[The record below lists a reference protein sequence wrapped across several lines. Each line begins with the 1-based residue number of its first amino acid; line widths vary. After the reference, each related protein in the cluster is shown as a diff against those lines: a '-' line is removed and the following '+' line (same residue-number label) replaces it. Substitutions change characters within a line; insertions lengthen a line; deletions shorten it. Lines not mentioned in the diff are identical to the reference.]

1 MTMKLLIVGATGKS
15 RQLVNAGGQLTLV
28 NKLLDILSE
37 KKYDFILSAGDDI
50 TDESMFASLSGE
62 TFSIKIGRK
71 KTKANYFVDS
81 PDELISVLEHM
92 IKTPGN

>member
-1 MTMKLLIVGATGKS
+1 
-15 RQLVNAGGQLTLV
+15 
-28 NKLLDILSE
+28 
-37 KKYDFILSAGDDI
+37 
-50 TDESMFASLSGE
+50 MFANLSGE

-81 PDELISVLEHM
+81 PDELISILEYI